1 MLEPQESSEPLEE
14 FALSGGEGLSSRHLL
29 RRLWSGVTILFV
41 LVAIIALWPR
51 IFPPPPYR
59 GPHLF
64 VSDHF
69 SVTALQ
75 LNNGQVVWT
84 RQTLTNSLIATDEVI
99 VTVGPHETLTAFDAI
114 TGRERWTLTT
124 WQDQP
129 LSDFTPLYLNG
140 ILFLK
145 TAQTITSFP
154 PATTDRADL
163 YALNPLTGGLL
174 WHYGAVGPLQ
184 FALLGAPG
192 MVIVGDQLNSDIVPC
207 QIAALNS
214 LTGQQRW
221 QATFTDVPF
230 VVPEAI
236 ADGAVVVASRGY
248 MALDL
253 ATGTLRWQ
261 ILRQAN
267 LGTHAIASGMLF
279 SVILDKPTQTSV
291 AAYDLTDG
299 SQRWHITGTPE
310 TLNGDLL
317 ASATTLLD
325 TPHFLQAA
333 PYSITALAASTGAI
347 QWQSNLHNPA
357 YPVALVNGV
366 VLFNDA
372 SFQDNGALAGALDL
386 LTGNIRWLIDPH
398 MPVITIAPPTASTAV
413 FTLETGTVRVI
424 NLTTGQTKTI
434 FQGQSLKS
442 IATLATANG

>member
-1 MLEPQESSEPLEE
+1 MLDPNESWEPFEE
-14 FALSGGEGLSSRHLL
+14 FALSGGGGLTSRHLL
-29 RRLWSGVTILFV
+29 RRLWSGVAILV
-41 LVAIIALWPR
+41 VIVAIIAVWPR

-84 RQTLTNSLIATDEVI
+84 RQILTNSLIAAGAVI
-99 VTVGPHETLTAFDAI
+99 VTVGPHETLTAFDAV

-129 LSDFTPLYLNG
+129 LSDFTPIYLDG

-154 PATTDRADL
+154 PAATDRADL
-163 YALNPLTGGLL
+163 YALNPLTGASL
-174 WHYGAVGPLQ
+174 WHYGAAGPLQ

-207 QIAALNS
+207 QIAAFNS
-214 LTGQQRW
+214 VTGQQKW
-221 QATFTDVPF
+221 QTTFTDVPF

-236 ADGAVVVASRGY
+236 ANGAVVVASRGY

-253 ATGTLRWQ
+253 ATGALRWQ

-267 LGTHAIASGMLF
+267 LGSHAIASGMLF
-279 SVILDKPTQTSV
+279 SVILDNPTQTSV
-291 AAYDLTDG
+291 AAYDLADG
-299 SQRWHITGTPE
+299 GQRWRITGTPE
-310 TLNGDLL
+310 PLNGDLL
-317 ASATTLLD
+317 ASATILLD
-325 TPHFLQAA
+325 TPHFLQTAPSSVTAIAA
-333 PYSITALAASTGAI
+333 TRGDL

-357 YPVALVNGV
+357 YPVALANGV

-372 SFQDNGALAGALDL
+372 SAQDDGALAGALDQR
-386 LTGNIRWLIDPH
+386 TGSIRWLIDPH

-413 FTLETGTVRVI
+413 YTLETGTVRVI

-434 FQGQSLKS
+434 FHGQSLKS
-442 IATLATANG
+442 IATLATANS